1 MQTIATLCVIAQ
13 PAPLEEKKS
22 VHSREEKYSG
32 HYLFSKSI
40 SHCCMYYVQ
49 KFTTSQKSII
59 RTQRRKLCS
68 RACVRK
74 YSGQYL
80 LSKSISYCCMYYVEK
95 MYNKPKVNYQ
105 NKQKE
110 TVRARMCKKIFRAG
124 RRATRV
130 QISPPFTVFTLAL
143 SCIHPV
149 FTLCLHCILASVVLN
164 LYSH

>member
-1 MQTIATLCVIAQ
+1 MGIVVSAVASGLVQNIHKDFVVE
-13 PAPLEEKKS
+13 EEKKS

-49 KFTTSQKSII
+49 K
-59 RTQRRKLCS
+59 
-68 RACVRK
+68 
-74 YSGQYL
+74 
-80 LSKSISYCCMYYVEK
+80 

-105 NKQKE
+105 NTEKT
-110 TVRARMCKKIFRAG
+110 TVLARMCKKIFRAG

-149 FTLCLHCILASVVLN
+149 FTPCLHCILASVVLI
-164 LYSH
+164 LYSHCSMLYLLLYLQLMYTTPQCSH